1 MSKIVQTPIKNRF
14 NLSEWSG
21 AFGDLG
27 TLIPFLAAYISV
39 LHMNPN
45 GILIAFGIS
54 LIAIGWIYKTPF
66 PVQPMKAIGAT
77 SVSQVA
83 IAGGLTG
90 AVVISASLMTG
101 LIWLFLGL
109 TGLASKVSKLV
120 PKSALLGVILGL
132 GFILMIEGVKMMS
145 SSLWIAM
152 PLLLL
157 TLFLL
162 SQPKVPAMLV
172 LLFIGGVISLIQQPE
187 LAGQLKALEIN
198 PILPSFAWSSLTT
211 TDLISGL
218 VLLAL
223 PQLPLTFGN
232 AYLSIT
238 EENNKLF
245 PDRPVTQKSVALSTG
260 VMNVLSGTLGGIPMC
275 HGAGGMAGH
284 VMFGARTGGSSII
297 LGSVLLLLGVFFSN
311 SISTI
316 LNLFPLSVLGI
327 ILFFAGLQLA
337 LSSKDESGEKV
348 DRFIVLAT
356 AGIAVWNIGFAIIF
370 GITIHYAN
378 KRGWL
383 KI

>member
-83 IAGGLTG
+83 IAGGLTS

-109 TGLASKVSKLV
+109 TGLAGKVSKLV